1 MSYKFINYVKKNKIA
16 YITINRPER
25 MNALH
30 APANEEMTDAF
41 NDFNKDPDTWIAI
54 LTGKGPKS
62 FSAGN
67 DLKYTNE
74 QNQSSEKF
82 SNYNS
87 NRFGGID
94 GIWEC
99 WKPIIGAINGYALG
113 GGLELAMS
121 CDILI
126 AADHSE
132 LGLPEGKV
140 GLVPGSGVHRL
151 PRHIP
156 IKIAMGMILTGRRI
170 SAEEALNL
178 GLVNEVVPI
187 EDLMDT
193 AERWAN
199 EILQIAPL
207 SARASKQMILSGLDS
222 PLNIAMTRKYS
233 EWEKAQS
240 SKDIIEGPKAFS
252 EKRQPNWTGF

>member
-1 MSYKFINYVKKNKIA
+1 MSYKYINYVKKNKIA

-41 NDFNKDPDTWIAI
+41 NDFNTDPNSWIAI
-54 LTGKGPKS
+54 ITGKGPKS

-74 QNQSSEKF
+74 QNHSGNNIQ
-82 SNYNS
+82 YNS
-87 NRFGGID
+87 SRFGGLD

-126 AADHSE
+126 AAEHAE

-170 SAEEALNL
+170 NAEEALNL

-187 EDLMDT
+187 EELMNT
-193 AERWAN
+193 AEKWAH

-233 EWEKAQS
+233 EWEKAQVS
-240 SKDIIEGPKAFS
+240 QDIIEGPKAFS
-252 EKRQPNWTGF
+252 EKRKPNWTAS

>member
-1 MSYKFINYVKKNKIA
+1 MPYKFINYVKKNKIA
-16 YITINRPER
+16 YITINRPEL

-41 NDFNKDPDTWIAI
+41 NDFNKDPDIWIAI
-54 LTGKGPKS
+54 LTGKGSKS

-67 DLKYTNE
+67 DLKYTNK
-74 QNQSSEKF
+74 QNQSSKEIK
-82 SNYNS
+82 YNT
-87 NRFGGID
+87 NRFGGLD

-126 AADHSE
+126 AAEHAE

-156 IKIAMGMILTGRRI
+156 IKIERGMILTGRRI

-178 GLVNEVVPI
+178 CL
-187 EDLMDT
+187 
-193 AERWAN
+193 AN
-199 EILQIAPL
+199 TTKNY
-207 SARASKQMILSGLDS
+207 RANMCHNAYEMYKTVYE
-222 PLNIAMTRKYS
+222 N
-233 EWEKAQS
+233 
-240 SKDIIEGPKAFS
+240 
-252 EKRQPNWTGF
+252 